1 MSDTL
6 DTLASASIST
16 TGNAMLAE
24 EIKKYKTEE
33 IVNFLSKQEDLE
45 NNSQA
50 KVNVC
55 DFLKTSME
63 RFLSYGIPG
72 GLLRDSQTLPSSNR
86 NGPYLRTHFE
96 VVGEENT
103 GHVDYEIKA
112 FERFILSWK
121 GNHMRWDLNLIQ
133 CESALQINKTDNDFK
148 DEFDY
153 IYGRHTAWRVCLE
166 KGFGEKKYW

>member
-1 MSDTL
+1 MSVTSL
-6 DTLASASIST
+6 KRAWS
-16 TGNAMLAE
+16 
-24 EIKKYKTEE
+24 
-33 IVNFLSKQEDLE
+33 
-45 NNSQA
+45 
-50 KVNVC
+50 
-55 DFLKTSME
+55 DFLAME
-63 RFLSYGIPG
+63 YPVVCFETRRLY
-72 GLLRDSQTLPSSNR
+72 QV
-86 NGPYLRTHFE
+86 THFE